1 MFEKFAQSAR
11 EAVVQAQ
18 QAARAAGARRLGT
31 EHLLLALADGDSE
44 AAEALRAAGATPIR
58 LRDAIHRGSDVL
70 DADALRAIGVDLA
83 AVRDAAEAAFG
94 PGALDA
100 PTSRPRRSGSKH
112 LSLTHETKKSIE
124 NALRLCLRTGGRRIE
139 AEHLLLGVLMDGRYA
154 SVLLLTDEG
163 VDVPVLA
170 ADVTRRLESRAA

>member
-18 QAARAAGARRLGT
+18 QAARATGARRLGT

-58 LRDAIHRGSDVL
+58 LRDAVQREDDVL
-70 DADALRAIGVDLA
+70 DAEALRSIGVDLA
-83 AVRDAAEAAFG
+83 AVREAAEAAFG

-100 PTSRPRRSGSKH
+100 PASRPRRSGKH
-112 LSLTHETKKSIE
+112 VSLTHEAKKSIE

-139 AEHLLLGVLMDGRYA
+139 AEHLLLAVLMDGRYA
-154 SVLLLTDEG
+154 SVLLLIDEG

-170 ADVTRRLESRAA
+170 ADVTRRLEARAA